1 MFEIEDFFR
10 TPMERPNSFFDG
22 MKNGFNMMADMN
34 RMTADVAETE
44 TAYEVTVDVPASTK
58 DEIQVSTDNGILT
71 VAVSKEKETKDEEKK
86 YIRRERVSTSM
97 KRQFKFSN
105 VKEDEIEASFENGVL
120 KIILPKREAEE
131 TKKSIEIK

>member
-44 TAYEVTVDVPASTK
+44 TAYEVTVDVSWIYK
-58 DEIQVSTDNGILT
+58 G
-71 VAVSKEKETKDEEKK
+71 
-86 YIRRERVSTSM
+86 
-97 KRQFKFSN
+97 
-105 VKEDEIEASFENGVL
+105 
-120 KIILPKREAEE
+120 
-131 TKKSIEIK
+131 